1 MHTQEQETERKY
13 KFISGSSTAIF
24 FILLSLLLWYIKFS
38 KPEKD
43 EIPEELSVA
52 VALEEGASGGGG
64 GSEGGPSDEVP
75 VDVSSPSVP
84 QMSLPSPST
93 EQTKDETAV
102 PVKPSNPNPNRVPE
116 MSEDE
121 KMRKE
126 MEEAAKQNKSKK
138 PTGGGNGPDFGDGG
152 SGGGTGGGNGSG
164 NGPGK
169 GPGSGNGPG
178 GNGYGLEGFGTR
190 GLNGYRKAPD
200 NCNRPGTIKLS
211 ITVRADGTIVDMD
224 PVTGYDID
232 NCLIERAK
240 ACLKNA
246 KFDQTTNN
254 KLVTGII
261 TIKFTQQ

>member
-1 MHTQEQETERKY
+1 MHTQEQETEK
-13 KFISGSSTAIF
+13 KNKLISGSSTAIF

-38 KPEKD
+38 APEKE

-52 VALEEGASGGGG
+52 VALEDGASGGGG

-84 QMSLPSPST
+84 QMSLPSQST
-93 EQTKDETAV
+93 EQTSDATAV
-102 PVKPSNPNPNRVPE
+102 PVSKTNPTPNTVPE
-116 MSEDE
+116 ISEE
-121 KMRKE
+121 QRMLNE
-126 MEEAAKQNKSKK
+126 MIAKKKGQTK

-164 NGPGK
+164 NGPGN
-169 GPGSGNGPG
+169 GPGSGPGPG

-211 ITVRADGTIVDMD
+211 ITVKADGTIVDMD

-246 KFDQTTNN
+246 RFDQTTNN
-254 KLVTGII
+254 KLVTGVI